1 MSQRRPTPR
10 VTTCLIPASLAIV
23 VAVAAGWP
31 ARGQADES
39 LIRVYVGTYTR
50 GESEGIYLL
59 HLDPQT
65 GELTDPELVATL
77 ANPAFLARHPEQPWL
92 YAVSEVGNFQGQRT
106 GGVYAFRIEPATGR
120 LTELNT
126 QPSGGATACHLSLDR
141 TGRYVLVANYSAGNA
156 SVFPVQADGRLG
168 ESSDS
173 VQHAGSSVD
182 PQRQRGPHAHWIQT
196 DPSNRFAWIAD
207 LGLDRI
213 MVYRFDAEGGTLRP
227 HDPPWVTLAPGAGPR
242 HAVFHPSGEW
252 AYVINELDSTI
263 TALEYAPQEGV
274 ARSLQ
279 TVSTLPDD
287 FTGDNTTAEIRIH
300 PSGRFLYGSN
310 RGHDSLA
317 VLAIDAETGR
327 LQPVAHVATGGTIPR
342 NFEIAPGGRFLLAA
356 NQGSDSLVVF
366 RIDSMTGRLV
376 PTGHRAALSM
386 PVCVRMEEVS
396 R

>member
-1 MSQRRPTPR
+1 MNQRRPTPR
-10 VTTCLIPASLAIV
+10 MTTCLIPASLAIV
-23 VAVAAGWP
+23 AAVAAGWP
-31 ARGQADES
+31 ARGQAEDA

-59 HLDPQT
+59 YLNPQT
-65 GELTDPELVATL
+65 GELTGPELVATL
-77 ANPAFLARHPEQPWL
+77 PNPAFLARHPEQPWL
-92 YAVSEVGNFQGQRT
+92 YAVSEVGDFQGERT
-106 GGVYAFRIEPATGR
+106 GGVYAFRIEPSTGR
-120 LTELNT
+120 LKELNT

-156 SVFPVQADGRLG
+156 SVFPVRADGRLG
-168 ESSDS
+168 ESSDL

-182 PQRQRGPHAHWIQT
+182 PRRQRGPHAHWIQT

-207 LGLDRI
+207 LGLDRVMI
-213 MVYRFDAEGGTLRP
+213 YRFDAERGRLRP
-227 HDPPWVTLAPGAGPR
+227 HDPPWVSLAPGAGPR

-263 TALEYAPQEGV
+263 TALEYSPQEGV
-274 ARSLQ
+274 ARALQ

-287 FTGDNTTAEIRIH
+287 FAGDNTTAEIRIH

-327 LQPVAHVATGGTIPR
+327 LQPVAHVSTGGTIPR

-376 PTGHRAALSM
+376 PTGHRAAISM